1 MPEQSNLLEAA
12 FKTAIEIENNGLLTY
27 LKFARKTRDEFGKNM
42 FIQLALDEFEHR
54 QILENQL
61 RKINESGVLKIPEI
75 PLTPLEQII
84 PAVKDKTRRIKGES
98 GLADTDALD
107 TALEMERKSARF
119 FTQQAEAA
127 PNSEVRALF
136 ERLARWEETHY
147 DIILAELD
155 AIQHTGFWFGV
166 PEFRMDGKF

>member
-1 MPEQSNLLEAA
+1 MSEQTNLLVAA
-12 FKTAIEIENNGLLTY
+12 FKTAIEIENNGLVTY

-61 RKINESGVLKIPEI
+61 RKLNDSGELKAPEI
-75 PLTPLEQII
+75 PLTPLEQVVPKI
-84 PAVKDKTRRIKGES
+84 KDKTQRIKGES

-119 FTQQAEAA
+119 FTEQAAA
-127 PNSEVRALF
+127 TPNNEVRALF

-155 AIQHTGFWFGV
+155 AIQHTGFWFGM